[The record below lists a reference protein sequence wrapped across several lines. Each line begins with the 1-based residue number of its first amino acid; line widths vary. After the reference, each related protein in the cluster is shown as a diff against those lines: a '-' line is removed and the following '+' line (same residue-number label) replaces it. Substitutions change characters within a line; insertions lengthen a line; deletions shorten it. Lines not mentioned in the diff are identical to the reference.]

1 MAESGNWMLWTA
13 SLALAG
19 FVSLLIL
26 GSGKA
31 WLWWAQKYVADLTPR
46 LEELNVPL
54 ERLPRYLTLW
64 GLAMLGIAVLG
75 LILGM
80 IPVALVTLYLLYV
93 APRLIINALISR
105 RQTLLRNQMVNA
117 CVNLANTAKAG
128 LSLPQGL
135 AVVAKE
141 SPQPLQDE
149 LKRIVHQYNAARPL
163 PAVITEAKNRLKLHS
178 FTLFANTILI
188 SLERG
193 GRITDALE
201 NISKSLEENER
212 LERKISADT
221 ASGRRIVVTLAV
233 FPFVYLLLFLFL
245 DYDNTSLLFTQLVGQ
260 LTLVAVA
267 VIVYISVR
275 WSNRFLNIEL

>member
-1 MAESGNWMLWTA
+1 MLWTA

-26 GSGKA
+26 GAGKA

-163 PAVITEAKNRLKLHS
+163 PAVITEAKNRLKLDS

-245 DYDNTSLLFTQLVGQ
+245 DYDNTSLLFTQFVGQ

-275 WSNRFLNIEL
+275 WSNRILNIEL

>member
-1 MAESGNWMLWTA
+1 MLWTA

-135 AVVAKE
+135 AVVANE

-163 PAVITEAKNRLKLHS
+163 PAVITEAKNRLKLDS

-275 WSNRFLNIEL
+275 WSNRILNIEL

>member
-26 GSGKA
+26 GAGKA

-163 PAVITEAKNRLKLHS
+163 PAVITEAKNRLKLDS

-275 WSNRFLNIEL
+275 WSNRILNIEL

>member
-1 MAESGNWMLWTA
+1 MLWTA

-26 GSGKA
+26 GAGKA

-135 AVVAKE
+135 AVVANE

-163 PAVITEAKNRLKLHS
+163 PAVITEAKNRLKLDS

-275 WSNRFLNIEL
+275 WSNRILNIEL

>member
-26 GSGKA
+26 GAGKA

-163 PAVITEAKNRLKLHS
+163 PAVITEAKNRLKLDS

-212 LERKISADT
+212 LERKLSADT

-275 WSNRFLNIEL
+275 WSNRILNIEL

>member
-1 MAESGNWMLWTA
+1 MLWTA

-26 GSGKA
+26 GAGKA

-135 AVVAKE
+135 AAC
-141 SPQPLQDE
+141 
-149 LKRIVHQYNAARPL
+149 
-163 PAVITEAKNRLKLHS
+163 
-178 FTLFANTILI
+178 
-188 SLERG
+188 
-193 GRITDALE
+193 
-201 NISKSLEENER
+201 
-212 LERKISADT
+212 
-221 ASGRRIVVTLAV
+221 
-233 FPFVYLLLFLFL
+233 
-245 DYDNTSLLFTQLVGQ
+245 
-260 LTLVAVA
+260 
-267 VIVYISVR
+267 
-275 WSNRFLNIEL
+275 

>member
-26 GSGKA
+26 GAGKA

-135 AVVAKE
+135 AVVANE

-163 PAVITEAKNRLKLHS
+163 PAVITEAKNRLKLDS

-275 WSNRFLNIEL
+275 WSNRILNIEL